1 MHLQKICVNCNTPFI
16 VLEREQ
22 GFLKNLYGDKYR
34 EPGNCIKCRRRRRG
48 ESVEP
53 VRNIPAVQEA
63 PEELWHRVW
72 SD

>member
-48 ESVEP
+48 ES
-53 VRNIPAVQEA
+53 AVQEA